1 MDDEL
6 NGKPIENVIVELETK
21 GRLPYRLL
29 TDKKGRFNFQ
39 NIKRRE
45 YFITFKHPYFGFK
58 NYSWTGKSF
67 WLI

>member
-45 YFITFKHPYFGFK
+45 YFITFKHPIK
-58 NYSWTGKSF
+58 
-67 WLI
+67 IIA